1 MSPKFLEFLL
11 EVLVNGARIDGAA
24 DASERDEIVKIMTE
38 VKGAPFERAQVD
50 LRLELAT
57 LTREDLCAYLGRAGV
72 HFSEEERKTV
82 LRGLVRVIAAD
93 GRLDAAE
100 SAALVGYIEA
110 IGFSHGPSAL
120 DMIMQPFRNAV

>member
-1 MSPKFLEFLL
+1 MSPTFLEFLL

-24 DASERDEIVKIMTE
+24 DESERGVIVAIMSE
-38 VKGAPFERAQVD
+38 AKGAPFPRAQVD

-57 LTREDLCAYLGRAGV
+57 LTREDLCAYLGKAGV

-93 GRLDAAE
+93 GRVEPAE
-100 SAALVGYIEA
+100 SAALIGYIEA
-110 IGFSHGPSAL
+110 IGFAHGPSVL
-120 DMIMQPFRNAV
+120 DTILQPFRNAV